1 MIEYAY
7 FIELNRWGG
16 KMKKTMSKR
25 VIALGF
31 VALMVLSAVFI
42 TGCNDDKKASDDGK
56 DNYDLGTEGT
66 FTVGLDD
73 TFAPMGFRDDKGEL
87 VGFDIDLA
95 TAVAKEMGLE
105 IKFKPINW
113 DAKDMELKSKNV
125 DCIWNGMSQ
134 TPEREKAMSLSKKY
148 LNNKI
153 ILMTR
158 KDDVDVKTSADLAKY
173 NIGTQADSSALEML
187 SKNKNYKDFKD
198 KITEYKSYDDAILDM
213 KAGRIDVIAID
224 QVLGEY
230 KNKNMGE
237 AMKSLEY
244 NLGDDFYVIGFR
256 KDGKALTKGVNKAIK
271 NLIDSGEA
279 AKISEKW
286 FGKDIVVFK

>member
-1 MIEYAY
+1 M
-7 FIELNRWGG
+7 N
-16 KMKKTMSKR
+16 KTISKR
-25 VIALGF
+25 FITFGMVI
-31 VALMVLSAVFI
+31 LMIFSVVFI
-42 TGCNDDKKASDDGK
+42 TGCNDEKNESDDSKGG
-56 DNYDLGTEGT
+56 YDLGKEGT

-95 TAVAKEMGLE
+95 TAVAKEIGLKIE
-105 IKFKPINW
+105 FKPINW
-113 DAKDMELKSKNV
+113 DAKDMELKSKNI

-153 ILMTR
+153 ILMTQ
-158 KDDVDVKTSADLAKY
+158 KDDVKVDTSADLAKY

-187 SKNKNYKDFKD
+187 GKNESYNDFKD

-256 KDGKALTKGVNKAIK
+256 KDDKELTTAVNKAIK
-271 NLIDSGEA
+271 KLIENGEA

>member
-1 MIEYAY
+1 
-7 FIELNRWGG
+7 
-16 KMKKTMSKR
+16 MKQTISKR
-25 VIALGF
+25 FIALAF
-31 VALMVLSAVFI
+31 TLLMIFSVVFI
-42 TGCNDDKKASDDGK
+42 TGCNDEQNKSDDVKGGL
-56 DNYDLGTEGT
+56 DLGKEGV

-73 TFAPMGFRDDKGEL
+73 TFAPMGFRDDKGKL

-95 TAVAKEMGLE
+95 TAVAKEMGLKIE
-105 IKFKPINW
+105 FKPINW
-113 DAKDMELKSKNV
+113 DAKDMELKSKNI

-153 ILMTR
+153 ILMTQ
-158 KDDVDVKTSADLAKY
+158 KDDVVVENAADLAKY

-187 SKNKNYKDFKD
+187 GKNEKYNDFKD

-256 KDGKALTKGVNKAIK
+256 KDDKELTKSVNEAIK
-271 NLIDSGEA
+271 TLIDNGEA

>member
-1 MIEYAY
+1 
-7 FIELNRWGG
+7 
-16 KMKKTMSKR
+16 MKQTISKR
-25 VIALGF
+25 FIALAFTLLMIFF
-31 VALMVLSAVFI
+31 VVFI
-42 TGCNDDKKASDDGK
+42 TGCNDEQNKSDDVKGGL
-56 DNYDLGTEGT
+56 DLGKEGV

-73 TFAPMGFRDDKGEL
+73 TFAPMGFRDDKGKL

-95 TAVAKEMGLE
+95 TAVAKEMGLKIE
-105 IKFKPINW
+105 FKPINW
-113 DAKDMELKSKNV
+113 DAKDMELKSKNI

-153 ILMTR
+153 ILMTQR
-158 KDDVDVKTSADLAKY
+158 DDVVVENAADLAKY

-187 SKNKNYKDFKD
+187 GKNEKYNEFKD

-256 KDGKALTKGVNKAIK
+256 KDDKELTKSVNEAIK
-271 NLIDSGEA
+271 TLIDNGEA

>member
-1 MIEYAY
+1 
-7 FIELNRWGG
+7 
-16 KMKKTMSKR
+16 MKQTISKR
-25 VIALGF
+25 FIALAF
-31 VALMVLSAVFI
+31 TLLMIFSVVFI
-42 TGCNDDKKASDDGK
+42 TGCNDEKNKSDDIKGGL
-56 DNYDLGTEGT
+56 DLGKEGI

-73 TFAPMGFRDDKGEL
+73 TFAPMGFRDDKGKL

-95 TAVAKEMGLE
+95 TAVAKELGLE
-105 IKFKPINW
+105 IEFKPINW
-113 DAKDMELKSKNV
+113 DAKDMELKSKNI

-153 ILMTR
+153 ILMTQ
-158 KDDVDVKTSADLAKY
+158 KDDVVVENAADLAKY

-187 SKNKNYKDFKD
+187 GKNEKYNDFKD

-256 KDGKALTKGVNKAIK
+256 KDDKELTKSVNEAIK
-271 NLIDSGEA
+271 TLIDNGEA

>member
-1 MIEYAY
+1 
-7 FIELNRWGG
+7 
-16 KMKKTMSKR
+16 MKQNINKR
-25 VIALGF
+25 FIALAF
-31 VALMVLSAVFI
+31 VLLMIFSVVFI
-42 TGCNDDKKASDDGK
+42 TGCNDGQNKSDDVKGGL
-56 DNYDLGTEGT
+56 DLGKEGV

-73 TFAPMGFRDDKGEL
+73 TFAPMGFRDDKEKL

-95 TAVAKEMGLE
+95 TAVAKEMGLKIE
-105 IKFKPINW
+105 FKPINW
-113 DAKDMELKSKNV
+113 DAKDMELKSKNI

-153 ILMTR
+153 ILMTQ
-158 KDDVDVKTSADLAKY
+158 KDDVVVENAADLAKY

-187 SKNKNYKDFKD
+187 GKNEKYNDFKD

-256 KDGKALTKGVNKAIK
+256 KDDKELTKSVNEAIK
-271 NLIDSGEA
+271 TLIDNGEA

>member
-1 MIEYAY
+1 M
-7 FIELNRWGG
+7 N
-16 KMKKTMSKR
+16 KTISKR
-25 VIALGF
+25 FVTFGMVI
-31 VALMVLSAVFI
+31 LMIFSVVFI
-42 TGCNDDKKASDDGK
+42 TGCNDEKNKADDTKGG
-56 DNYDLGTEGT
+56 YDLGKEGT

-73 TFAPMGFRDDKGEL
+73 TFAPMGFRDNKGEL

-95 TAVAKEMGLE
+95 TAVAKEIGLE
-105 IKFKPINW
+105 IEFKPINW
-113 DAKDMELKSKNV
+113 DAKDMELKSKNI

-153 ILMTR
+153 ILMTQ
-158 KDDVDVKTSADLAKY
+158 KDDVKVDTSADLAKY

-187 SKNKNYKDFKD
+187 AKNESYNDFKD

-256 KDGKALTKGVNKAIK
+256 KDDKELTTAVNKAIK
-271 NLIDSGEA
+271 KLIENGEA

>member
-1 MIEYAY
+1 
-7 FIELNRWGG
+7 
-16 KMKKTMSKR
+16 MKKRISRKFIT
-25 VIALGF
+25 LGF
-31 VALMVLSAVFI
+31 VALMVLSAIFI
-42 TGCNDDKKASDDGK
+42 TGCNDDKKTSDDGEDK
-56 DNYDLGTEGT
+56 YDLGKEGT

-95 TAVAKEMGLE
+95 TAVAKEKGLE

-113 DAKDMELKSKNV
+113 DAKDMELKSKNI

-153 ILMTR
+153 ILMTQ
-158 KDDVDVKTSADLAKY
+158 KDDVKVEKAADLANY

-187 SKNKNYKDFKD
+187 GKNESYNDFKD

-237 AMKSLEY
+237 AMRSLEY

-256 KDGKALTKGVNKAIK
+256 KDGKALTKAVNEAIK
-271 NLIDSGEA
+271 TLIDNGEA

>member
-1 MIEYAY
+1 
-7 FIELNRWGG
+7 
-16 KMKKTMSKR
+16 MKKIISRKF
-25 VIALGF
+25 IALGF
-31 VALMVLSAVFI
+31 VALMVLSAIFI
-42 TGCNDDKKASDDGK
+42 TGCNDDKKTLDDGNDK
-56 DNYDLGTEGT
+56 YDLGTEGT

-113 DAKDMELKSKNV
+113 DAKDMELKSKNI

-153 ILMTR
+153 ILMTQ
-158 KDDVDVKTSADLAKY
+158 KDDVKVDNAADLAKY

-187 SKNKNYKDFKD
+187 GKNESFNDFKD

-237 AMKSLEY
+237 AMRSLEY

-256 KDGKALTKGVNKAIK
+256 KDGKTLTKAVNEAIK
-271 NLIDSGEA
+271 TLIDNGEA